1 MSLVPHRGL
10 VLSVALSAIPVSASS
25 QSVERI
31 VYASVLDR
39 AGHPVTDVAAKDL
52 TVREN
57 NIDRR
62 VLLVS
67 RAVERLDVA
76 VLVDTSEDAEPFIS
90 DFRRGLL
97 EFFRG
102 MSDRHE
108 IALIGFGQRPNTLV
122 DYTRDIRR
130 LEAGVA
136 GVFAQRGSGA
146 YLMDSIIETSLSLR
160 ARERP
165 QREVVVITSEG
176 RELSDRNAG
185 EVLGEV
191 QRSGIILDAFV
202 VVGRQQGV
210 GPASQAG
217 MLGWTAGAAASQD
230 QPAHER
236 AVALDEAIKRTGGR
250 REDLVTAATL
260 AAKLRELAARL
271 NNQYRVVYEGPP
283 SLTRPASIEIVTP
296 RADLRVRVM
305 GTPQNQP

>member
-1 MSLVPHRGL
+1 MSLASYRRL
-10 VLSVALSAIPVSASS
+10 VLFVALSAIPVSASS

-39 AGHPVTDVAAKDL
+39 AGRPVTDVAAKDL

-57 NIDRR
+57 DIDRR

-67 RAVERLDVA
+67 RSVERLDVA
-76 VLVDTSEDAEPFIS
+76 VLVDTSEDAEAFIS

-108 IALIGFGQRPNTLV
+108 IALMGFGQRPNILV

-136 GVFAQRGSGA
+136 RVFVHRGSGA
-146 YLMDSIIETSLSLR
+146 YLMDSIIEASRSLR
-160 ARERP
+160 SRERP

-176 RELSDRNAG
+176 RELSDRNSG

-191 QRSGIILDAFV
+191 QRSGIMLDVFV
-202 VVGRQQGV
+202 VVGKQQGV
-210 GPASQAG
+210 GPASKAG
-217 MLGWTAGAAASQD
+217 IPEWTAGAAAQD

-236 AVALDEAIKRTGGR
+236 AVALNEAIKRTGGR

-271 NNQYRVVYEGPP
+271 NNQYRVIYEGPP
-283 SLTRPASIEIVTP
+283 RLTRPASIEIVTARP
-296 RADLRVRVM
+296 DLRVRVV

>member
-1 MSLVPHRGL
+1 MSLARHRRL
-10 VLSVALSAIPVSASS
+10 VLFVALSAIPVSASS
-25 QSVERI
+25 QSVERM

-39 AGHPVTDVAAKDL
+39 AGRPVTDVAAKDL

-76 VLVDTSEDAEPFIS
+76 VLVDTSEDAEAFIP

-136 GVFAQRGSGA
+136 RVFVQRGSGA
-146 YLMDSIIETSLSLR
+146 YLMDSIIETSLTLR
-160 ARERP
+160 SRERP
-165 QREVVVITSEG
+165 QREVVVITSDG
-176 RELSDRNAG
+176 RELSDRNSG
-185 EVLGEV
+185 DVLGEV

-202 VVGRQQGV
+202 VVGKQQGV
-210 GPASQAG
+210 GPASAAG
-217 MLGWTAGAAASQD
+217 IPDRTGGAASQD

-250 REDLVTAATL
+250 REDLVTAALL

-271 NNQYRVVYEGPP
+271 NNQYRVIYEGPP
-283 SLTRPASIEIVTP
+283 SLTRPASIEIVTTRP
-296 RADLRVRVM
+296 DLRVRVM

>member
-1 MSLVPHRGL
+1 MLLASHRRL
-10 VLSVALSAIPVSASS
+10 VLFVALTAIPVSASS
-25 QSVERI
+25 QSVERS

-39 AGHPVTDVAAKDL
+39 AGRPVTDVAAKDL

-57 NIDRR
+57 HIDRR

-76 VLVDTSEDAEPFIS
+76 VLVDTSEDAEAFIP

-108 IALIGFGQRPNTLV
+108 IALIGFGQRPNILV

-136 GVFAQRGSGA
+136 RVFVQRGSGA
-146 YLMDSIIETSLSLR
+146 YLMDSIIETSLGLR
-160 ARERP
+160 SRERP
-165 QREVVVITSEG
+165 VREVVVITSEG
-176 RELSDRNAG
+176 RELSDRNSA

-191 QRSGIILDAFV
+191 QRSGIVLDAFV
-202 VVGRQQGV
+202 VVGKQQGV
-210 GPASQAG
+210 GPASEAG
-217 MLGWTAGAAASQD
+217 IPGWTAGAASQD

-250 REDLVTAATL
+250 REDLVTAGTL

-271 NNQYRVVYEGPP
+271 NNQYRVIYEGPP
-283 SLTRPASIEIVTP
+283 SLTRPASIEIVTTRP
-296 RADLRVRVM
+296 DVRVRVM

>member
-1 MSLVPHRGL
+1 
-10 VLSVALSAIPVSASS
+10 
-25 QSVERI
+25 

-76 VLVDTSEDAEPFIS
+76 VLVDTSEDAEAFIP

-146 YLMDSIIETSLSLR
+146 YLMDSIIETSRSLR
-160 ARERP
+160 SRERP
-165 QREVVVITSEG
+165 QREVVVITSDG
-176 RELSDRNAG
+176 RELSDRNSG

-202 VVGRQQGV
+202 VVGKHQAV
-210 GPASQAG
+210 GPASEG
-217 MLGWTAGAAASQD
+217 GIPGWTAAVASQD
-230 QPAHER
+230 QPERER
-236 AVALDEAIKRTGGR
+236 AVALDEAITRTGGR

>member
-1 MSLVPHRGL
+1 MSLAPHRRL
-10 VLSVALSAIPVSASS
+10 VLCVALSAIPVSVSG
-25 QSVERI
+25 QSVERL

-39 AGHPVTDVAAKDL
+39 AGRPVTDVTAKDL
-52 TVREN
+52 KVREN

-76 VLVDTSEDAEPFIS
+76 VLVDTSEDAEPFIP

-97 EFFRG
+97 EFVRG
-102 MSDRHE
+102 MGDRHE

-122 DYTRDIRR
+122 DYTRDLRR

-136 GVFAQRGSGA
+136 RVFVQRGSGA
-146 YLMDSIIETSLSLR
+146 YLMDGIIETSLSLR
-160 ARERP
+160 SRERP
-165 QREVVVITSEG
+165 QREIVVITSDG
-176 RELSDRNAG
+176 RELSDRNSG

-210 GPASQAG
+210 GRASEAG
-217 MLGWTAGAAASQD
+217 IPEWTAPAASQD
-230 QPAHER
+230 QPGHER
-236 AVALDEAIKRTGGR
+236 AFALDEAIKRTGGR
-250 REDLVTAATL
+250 RENLVTAATL

-271 NNQYRVVYEGPP
+271 SNQYRVIYEGPP
-283 SLTRPASIEIVTP
+283 SLTRPASIEIVTT
-296 RADLRVRVM
+296 RSDVRVRVM
-305 GTPQNQP
+305 GTPKNQP

>member
-76 VLVDTSEDAEPFIS
+76 VLVDTSEDAEAFIP

-176 RELSDRNAG
+176 RELSDRNSG
-185 EVLGEV
+185 DVLDEV

-202 VVGRQQGV
+202 VVGRQQSV
-210 GPASQAG
+210 GSASQAG
-217 MLGWTAGAAASQD
+217 IPDWTAGAASQD

-283 SLTRPASIEIVTP
+283 SLTRPASIEIVTT
-296 RADLRVRVM
+296 RADLRVRVV

>member
-1 MSLVPHRGL
+1 
-10 VLSVALSAIPVSASS
+10 
-25 QSVERI
+25 

-57 NIDRR
+57 NINRR

-76 VLVDTSEDAEPFIS
+76 VLVDTSEDAEPFIP

-146 YLMDSIIETSLSLR
+146 YLMDSIIETSRSLR
-160 ARERP
+160 SRERP
-165 QREVVVITSEG
+165 QREVVVITSDG
-176 RELSDRNAG
+176 RELSDRNSG

-191 QRSGIILDAFV
+191 QRSGIIVDAFV
-202 VVGRQQGV
+202 VVGKQQGV
-210 GPASQAG
+210 GPASEG
-217 MLGWTAGAAASQD
+217 GIPGWTAPVASQD
-230 QPAHER
+230 QPEHER
-236 AVALDEAIKRTGGR
+236 AVALDEAITRTGGR

-260 AAKLRELAARL
+260 GAKLRELAARL
-271 NNQYRVVYEGPP
+271 NNQYRVIYEGPP
-283 SLTRPASIEIVTP
+283 RLTAPASIEIVTTRP
-296 RADLRVRVM
+296 DLRVRAN
-305 GTPQNQP
+305 GIPQNQP

>member
-1 MSLVPHRGL
+1 MSQALHRRL
-10 VLSVALSAIPVSASS
+10 ILLVALSAIPASASG

-39 AGHPVTDVAAKDL
+39 AGRPVTDVAAKDL

-76 VLVDTSEDAEPFIS
+76 VLVDTSEDAEPFIP

-136 GVFAQRGSGA
+136 RVFVQRGSGA
-146 YLMDSIIETSLSLR
+146 YLMDSIIETSRSLR
-160 ARERP
+160 SRERP

-176 RELSDRNAG
+176 RELSDRNSA

-202 VVGRQQGV
+202 VVGKQQGV
-210 GPASQAG
+210 GPASEAG
-217 MLGWTAGAAASQD
+217 IPGWTAGAASQD

-271 NNQYRVVYEGPP
+271 SNQYRVLYEGPP
-283 SLTRPASIEIVTP
+283 SLTRPASIEIVTTRP
-296 RADLRVRVM
+296 DLRVRVM

>member
-1 MSLVPHRGL
+1 MMIPHRRL
-10 VLSVALSAIPVSASS
+10 ALFVALSAIPVSASS
-25 QSVERI
+25 QSVERL
-31 VYASVLDR
+31 VYVSVLDR
-39 AGHPVTDVAAKDL
+39 AGRPVTDVAAKDL

-57 NIDRR
+57 NVDRR
-62 VLLVS
+62 VLQVS

-122 DYTRDIRR
+122 DYTREIRR

-136 GVFAQRGSGA
+136 RVFVQRGSGA
-146 YLMDSIIETSLSLR
+146 YLMDSIIETSRSLR
-160 ARERP
+160 SRERP
-165 QREVVVITSEG
+165 QRDIVVITSEG
-176 RELSDRNAG
+176 RELSDRNSG
-185 EVLGEV
+185 DVLDEV

-202 VVGRQQGV
+202 VVGRQQSV
-210 GPASQAG
+210 GSASQAG
-217 MLGWTAGAAASQD
+217 IPDWTAGAASQD

-250 REDLVTAATL
+250 RENLVTAATL

-271 NNQYRVVYEGPP
+271 NNQYRVIYEGPP
-283 SLTRPASIEIVTP
+283 SLTRPASIEIVTTRP
-296 RADLRVRVM
+296 DLRVRVV

>member
-1 MSLVPHRGL
+1 MSLARHRRL
-10 VLSVALSAIPVSASS
+10 VLFVALSAIPVSASS
-25 QSVERI
+25 QSVERL

-39 AGHPVTDVAAKDL
+39 AGRPVTDVAAKDL

-76 VLVDTSEDAEPFIS
+76 VLVDTSEDAEAFIP

-108 IALIGFGQRPNTLV
+108 ITLIGFGQRPNTLV

-130 LEAGVA
+130 LEAGVTR
-136 GVFAQRGSGA
+136 VFAQRGSGA
-146 YLMDSIIETSLSLR
+146 YLMDSIIETSLGLR
-160 ARERP
+160 SRERP
-165 QREVVVITSEG
+165 QREVVVITSDG
-176 RELSDRNAG
+176 RELSDRNSG
-185 EVLGEV
+185 DVLGEV

-202 VVGRQQGV
+202 VVGKQRGV
-210 GPASQAG
+210 GPASEAG
-217 MLGWTAGAAASQD
+217 IPGLTAPAASQE

-271 NNQYRVVYEGPP
+271 NHQYRVIYEGPP
-283 SLTRPASIEIVTP
+283 SLTRPASIEIVSTRP
-296 RADLRVRVM
+296 DLRVRVI